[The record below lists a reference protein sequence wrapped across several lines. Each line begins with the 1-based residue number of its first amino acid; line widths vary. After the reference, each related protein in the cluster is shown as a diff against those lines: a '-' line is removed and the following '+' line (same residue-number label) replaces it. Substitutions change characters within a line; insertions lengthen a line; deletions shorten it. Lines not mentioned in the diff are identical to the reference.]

1 MRKGKSASYAVFCG
15 RGKKDLLLPKGVVYV
30 KYHCVV
36 QKMEVNFIERKI
48 RVGTYGIMRNT
59 SRLQHLKRSQ
69 RNQAP
74 GHQLLLAVAQEEKDN
89 VRNLEIIRI
98 SSREQIRQVRY
109 IAETMSGRRRT

>member
-1 MRKGKSASYAVFCG
+1 MLQFSKV
-15 RGKKDLLLPKGVVYV
+15 
-30 KYHCVV
+30 
-36 QKMEVNFIERKI
+36 RKI

-98 SSREQIRQVRY
+98 SSREQIRSSVPL
-109 IAETMSGRRRT
+109 SGFPDVMQILTGNPDMGLIFDQEILIWDPFLTCLFVQHFSM